1 MKLLSF
7 ARRAVMLT
15 ALFAGVAATYA
26 LAQEARVSIPSNK
39 SFDQTVDA
47 FKMAV
52 SKGGM
57 MVMSTV
63 D

>member
-7 ARRAVMLT
+7 ARRAAMLS
-15 ALFAGVAATYA
+15 ALFAGLAATTA

-47 FKMAV
+47 FRMAV
-52 SKGGM
+52 SRGCCR
-57 MVMSTV
+57 TL
-63 D
+63 